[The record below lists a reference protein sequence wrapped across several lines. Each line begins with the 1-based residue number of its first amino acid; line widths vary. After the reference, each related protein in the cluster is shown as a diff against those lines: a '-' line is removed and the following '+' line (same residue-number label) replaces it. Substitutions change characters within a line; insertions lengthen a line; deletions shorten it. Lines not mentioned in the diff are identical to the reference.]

1 MCYLFM
7 FIRVQFVKFLKNI
20 ETYKYLKHF
29 IIYAIITP
37 QMALTRL
44 TPQDASHQVMVKNSI
59 FMLLT
64 KYDAGE
70 KFSLSSIVVVD
81 ICKLCLQQ

>member
-29 IIYAIITP
+29 IIYAIIITLP
-37 QMALTRL
+37 QNVTQLRFL
-44 TPQDASHQVMVKNSI
+44 TPQDEH
-59 FMLLT
+59 
-64 KYDAGE
+64 
-70 KFSLSSIVVVD
+70 
-81 ICKLCLQQ
+81 